1 MYYYLLSLIFLKKGS
16 DKLTPLNIEPIG
28 YIQNNYKDK
37 FGIPR
42 QSNLVNSTESLII
55 FNEKYRDENA
65 LRGLEGYSH
74 IWLIWLC
81 HKAGDDGKFSATV
94 RPPRLG
100 GNIRMGV
107 FATRSP
113 FHPNRLGLSCVKLLG
128 IEKTEQHGT
137 ILKISGDDLLCGTPI
152 IDIKPYLP
160 FSDSYPDAK
169 HGFAEDVFGEKLQV
183 EFSDKAKDIPTD
195 IKKALIEILSQDPRP
210 AYQQDKDRIYKMD
223 YGKYN
228 ISFSVDGTVLTVL
241 SARIEETE
249 TDL

>member
-1 MYYYLLSLIFLKKGS
+1 MNTFS
-16 DKLTPLNIEPIG
+16 IEPIG
-28 YIQNNYKDK
+28 YIENNYRDK

-42 QSNLVNSTESLII
+42 QSNLVTSNISTII

-81 HKAGDDGKFSATV
+81 DKAKDDGKFSPTV

-100 GNIRMGV
+100 GNARMGV

-113 FHPNRLGLSCVKLLG
+113 FHPNRLGLSCVKLLA
-128 IEKTEQHGT
+128 IEKTSSFGT
-137 ILKISGDDLLCGTPI
+137 VLKISGDDLLNGTPI

-160 FSDSYPDAK
+160 FSDSYPYARY
-169 HGFAEDVFGEKLQV
+169 GFAEEVFGEKLSV
-183 EFSDKAKDIPTD
+183 IFCDGLEFIDSTAKQ
-195 IKKALIEILSQDPRP
+195 ALTQILSQDPRP
-210 AYQQDKDRIYKMD
+210 AYHGEKNRVYKMD
-223 YGKYN
+223 YGEYN
-228 ISFSVDGTVLTVL
+228 ISFSVDGNILKVL

-249 TDL
+249 KDL